1 MKNDIPVFGKF
12 VRFIQ
17 TGEILKYKSYDPTN
31 QMLEV
36 ELPQGGF
43 SIVRRNEVDRIL
55 PNEELEYLQARKKD
69 SN

>member
-1 MKNDIPVFGKF
+1 MKNDIPVFGKY

-43 SIVRRNEVDRIL
+43 
-55 PNEELEYLQARKKD
+55 P
-69 SN
+69 